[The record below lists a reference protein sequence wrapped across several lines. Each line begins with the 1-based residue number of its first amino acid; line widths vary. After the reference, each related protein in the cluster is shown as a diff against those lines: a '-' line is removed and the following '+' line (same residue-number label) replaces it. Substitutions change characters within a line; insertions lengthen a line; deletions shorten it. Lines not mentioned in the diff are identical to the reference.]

1 MVDRIEIAKKF
12 IQEQIRTRDDIV
24 GAIVIGSVSRGE
36 EVEPSD
42 IDISLIVEGNLE
54 GHQRGGVDAWQD
66 GVYIDAK
73 TVLKGDYEDIEAA
86 LQNPFRA
93 THIND
98 GLILYDPTGFFTRM
112 QMELRVVFMQPK
124 WVGMRVQFWLE
135 STRKNMSG
143 LQESVE
149 VRDPLGICE
158 NVEGI
163 LWGFTS
169 VPLLRLGITPTSTR
183 GLVRLGKASE
193 KLKERICEWEGSSRM
208 NADDVLALLSLILGG
223 VSFMN
228 TSKWGILPTEYIVKK
243 IEWMVKNGQH
253 REALHV
259 LWIGMGVHAVAWR
272 KREEAWIKSKGAELA
287 QRWLKGVGWD
297 GKVALEQKLKMAK
310 ALLKEIEALAENI
323 PSAGRPTS
331 I

>member
-1 MVDRIEIAKKF
+1 MIDRIEIAKKF
-12 IQEQIRTRDDIV
+12 IQEQIRKRDDIV

-42 IDISLIVEGNLE
+42 IDISLFVEGNVE
-54 GHQRGGVDAWQD
+54 GHQPGGVGIWQE

-73 TVLKGDYEDIEAA
+73 IVLKGEYEDLEEV
-86 LQNPFRA
+86 LQNPFKA

-112 QMELRVVFMQPK
+112 QKEVRVVFMEPK
-124 WVGMRVQFWLE
+124 WVSMRVQFWLE
-135 STRKNMSG
+135 RARKNMSG

-158 NVEGI
+158 NVGGI

-169 VPLLRLGITPTSTR
+169 VPLLRLGITPSSTR
-183 GLVRLGKASE
+183 ALVQLGKTSD
-193 KLKERICEWEGSSRM
+193 KLKESICEWEGSSKM
-208 NADDVLALLSLILGG
+208 NADDVLALLSLVLGG
-223 VSFMN
+223 VSFVD

-243 IEWMVKNGQH
+243 IEWMAKNDLH
-253 REALHV
+253 REALHM
-259 LWIGMGVHAVAWR
+259 LWIGMGVHAVEWR
-272 KREEAWIKSKGAELA
+272 KREDAWIKSKGSELA
-287 QRWLKGVGWD
+287 QRWFEGIGWD
-297 GKVALEQKLKMAK
+297 GKVVLEEKQTIAK
-310 ALLKEIEALAENI
+310 VLLKEIEALAENL
-323 PSAGRPTS
+323 PSAKPLTS